1 MTIEQ
6 LEQGKELL
14 ESMESLESTI
24 KDLNNTAYKKFKI
37 SGITAMRLC
46 AVNDNTYPVTIIP
59 DELMDDIRKYYLDK
73 YAELKSEFEK
83 L

>member
-1 MTIEQ
+1 MTLEQ

-14 ESMESLESTI
+14 ESMGSLESTI
-24 KDLNNTAYKKFKI
+24 KDLDNTSYKKFKI
-37 SGITAMRLC
+37 SGITA
-46 AVNDNTYPVTIIP
+46 NDNSYPITLIP
-59 DELMDDIRKYYLDK
+59 DELMDVIRKYYLDK